1 MLVAVVECHIAG
13 NTQRDGI
20 LNLLVE
26 PVGEPLQE
34 QDGEDVVLVVGRID
48 LAAQDVGGLP
58 QLGLKLLSA
67 QCHRHFLWIVG
78 TVLRLISSI
87 TESRSVSRRNRAAST
102 ADAYAASDASTS
114 RATASRSRGDGTGT

>member
-1 MLVAVVECHIAG
+1 MLVAVVERHITG

-48 LAAQDVGGLP
+48 LAAQDVGSLL

-67 QCHRHFLWIVG
+67 QCHGYLLWIVG
-78 TVLRLISSI
+78 TVLRPISSI

-102 ADAYAASDASTS
+102 VAAYAASDAS
-114 RATASRSRGDGTGT
+114 RATVSRSCGDGTET